1 MTDISGELIQNEAR
15 KQQATTDCFP
25 FDLGI
30 DAIDITCRKFSQNTA
45 ENSAISDLSLTEN
58 TDIPT
63 ETLSAITETL
73 TDSTDIT
80 SEIAEFT
87 SKVIETT
94 GSEIAEASSTI
105 VETVTEIVSGIL
117 S

>member
-1 MTDISGELIQNEAR
+1 MTNISGELIQNEAR

-30 DAIDITCRKFSQNTA
+30 DAIDTSSKIFAQNTA

-73 TDSTDIT
+73 TDNTDIT

-87 SKVIETT
+87 SNILDTM
-94 GSEIAEASSTI
+94 GSEIADATSAVAEA
-105 VETVTEIVSGIL
+105 VVDVVSGIF

>member
-63 ETLSAITETL
+63 ETLSAITEIL

-94 GSEIAEASSTI
+94 GSEIADATSAVAEA
-105 VETVTEIVSGIL
+105 VVDVVSGIF